1 MHQDALQFK
10 FRINVPK
17 IIWQTGIDEY
27 EDLKYPFNLNVKTW
41 QDLNPDW
48 EYRYAS
54 QSQKYLDIY
63 EYADEEL
70 IELSKYLY
78 GPFIADLWRY
88 IMLYQH
94 GGVYSDLDSINAVSL
109 EILPTNVTSHEC
121 QTIVS
126 NDSGYNNKLNS
137 PIYFLNG
144 EKLDCLPCLKFSEL
158 IVSGIYGQEKW
169 LNNGGFAAIK
179 NSKPLKNVLDEIKF
193 RFKLFKE
200 VHENNFDAGH
210 EMLRFIVDCSAFE
223 VGLKKEENLI
233 SKTFI
238 YDVQSQGDYNG
249 LKVFKDFFIN
259 INSYKISRILFS
271 DNAGEK

>member
-1 MHQDALQFK
+1 
-10 FRINVPK
+10 
-17 IIWQTGIDEY
+17 
-27 EDLKYPFNLNVKTW
+27 
-41 QDLNPDW
+41 
-48 EYRYAS
+48 
-54 QSQKYLDIY
+54 
-63 EYADEEL
+63 
-70 IELSKYLY
+70 
-78 GPFIADLWRY
+78 
-88 IMLYQH
+88 
-94 GGVYSDLDSINAVSL
+94 
-109 EILPTNVTSHEC
+109 
-121 QTIVS
+121 
-126 NDSGYNNKLNS
+126 
-137 PIYFLNG
+137 
-144 EKLDCLPCLKFSEL
+144 
-158 IVSGIYGQEKW
+158 
-169 LNNGGFAAIK
+169 
-179 NSKPLKNVLDEIKF
+179 LKNVLDEIKF